1 MGAFFFGGY
10 RWGAAVPRIVL
21 LCSFHA
27 EHLDERNP
35 TDTTAGAAV
44 VLAASAESASGHDGA
59 GAVIDGYSASSAAS
73 AVRAG
78 IDVRLV
84 QDHMPLRP
92 HDAHAVPDPVD
103 IKLDYETCVRTI
115 DKGLGAPPVDLNV
128 GPNPKQVHWFH
139 IPKCGSSFG
148 STLYSLVCQKKPSP
162 KVSPCKG
169 ATPST
174 RTRFY

>member
-1 MGAFFFGGY
+1 MA
-10 RWGAAVPRIVL
+10 
-21 LCSFHA
+21 
-27 EHLDERNP
+27 
-35 TDTTAGAAV
+35 
-44 VLAASAESASGHDGA
+44 LAAAAESASGHDGA
-59 GAVIDGYSASSAAS
+59 GAFIDGYSASSAAS

-84 QDHMPLRP
+84 QDHIPLRP

-148 STLYSLVCQKKPSP
+148 STLYSLVCQKEPSP
-162 KVSPCKG
+162 NVSPCKG
-169 ATPST
+169 TTSFHPDPVLLGIHRWSEHTVNVTPST
-174 RTRFY
+174 GPPPQSGRG